1 MFFSKDRCICN
12 KHKSYDLLYVNWR
25 ITRSDICLSGT
36 QGTTQIKLGDRL
48 DINWMRTEQPMDYSG
63 SRNQTT
69 NINTESDQIYH
80 HILHFYMHIV
90 LA

>member
-48 DINWMRTEQPMDYSG
+48 DIN
-63 SRNQTT
+63 
-69 NINTESDQIYH
+69 
-80 HILHFYMHIV
+80 
-90 LA
+90 